1 VAIGGP
7 APPFGE
13 GSSGRLGERETSPD
27 TARDTRTQAAALAEL
42 RDLNQRRARLIR
54 NLSRVYS
61 LELRPIAELV
71 INLAA
76 RVHPLSLLEGTA
88 QRYADKLDPCVI
100 RALGG
105 DDFPVEPLRLVRGS

>member
-13 GSSGRLGERETSPD
+13 GSSGRLGERE
-27 TARDTRTQAAALAEL
+27 TRTQAAALAEL

-61 LELRPIAELV
+61 LEPRPIAELV